1 MNATATMTDAS
12 RAASLLNWWQD
23 MGVDTLIDETPV
35 PWLER
40 LKAKAPVQ
48 VKADA
53 LVAPASLP
61 TTLPAFTDWL
71 AKSSDIPE
79 GGPPARRIVASG
91 VPSAELMI
99 VVDMP
104 GLGDV
109 DAGQILS
116 GEIGKMF
123 DRMLGSIHWSRTTTY
138 VVPLCP
144 TLVPTSMI
152 AESSLARLGEIALHH
167 IALAR
172 PKQVWLMGDAVSR
185 AILGMDMMKARGV
198 LHRINQHNGSI
209 EAVVSFSPRFLFQNP
224 RRKGDA
230 WADMQLLQKGT
241 EA

>member
-1 MNATATMTDAS
+1 M
-12 RAASLLNWWQD
+12 
-23 MGVDTLIDETPV
+23 

-40 LKAKAPVQ
+40 LKAKAPVH
-48 VKADA
+48 AASDA
-53 LVAPASLP
+53 AVIAATLPA
-61 TTLPAFTDWL
+61 TLPAFTDWL
-71 AKSSDIPE
+71 AETSDLPE

-91 VPSAELMI
+91 DPSSDLMI
-99 VVDMP
+99 IIDMP

-109 DAGQILS
+109 EAGQILS
-116 GEIGKMF
+116 GEIGTMF
-123 DRMLGSIHWSRTTTY
+123 DRMLGSINWSRPTTY

-144 TLVPTSMI
+144 ALAPTGMI
-152 AESSLARLGEIALHH
+152 DEKSLPRLGEIAIHH